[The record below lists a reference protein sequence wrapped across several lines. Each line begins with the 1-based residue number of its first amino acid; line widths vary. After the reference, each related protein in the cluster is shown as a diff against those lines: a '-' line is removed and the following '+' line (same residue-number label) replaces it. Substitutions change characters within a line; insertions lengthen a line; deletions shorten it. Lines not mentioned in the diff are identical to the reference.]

1 MRKNQYI
8 YRENV
13 KGVYVRPEAEEV
25 FLADGFPLLA
35 GSGDESNTASGNVYD
50 DESGI
55 IVPGGEFGYGGETGE
70 DPENPVE
77 AD

>member
-8 YRENV
+8 YKVNV

-35 GSGDESNTASGNVYD
+35 GSGDESNTASGNVYNGD
-50 DESGI
+50 D
-55 IVPGGEFGYGGETGE
+55 IVTGGEFGYGGETGE

>member
-35 GSGDESNTASGNVYD
+35 GSGDESNTASGNVYEG
-50 DESGI
+50 ESDNV
-55 IVPGGEFGYGGETGE
+55 VPGGGFGYGGETD
-70 DPENPVE
+70 DPEE